1 MQRLRCLHLGL
12 PPWSA
17 AHGGVRMSEYNVCGV
32 LVMARPE
39 RSPEVERA
47 LLELPGV
54 EVHARGDDGK
64 LVVTV
69 EGPVSAR
76 CADTITE
83 MALIDGVISASMVY
97 HEIDPEPEEPGYQQE
112 QAQ

>member
-1 MQRLRCLHLGL
+1 
-12 PPWSA
+12 
-17 AHGGVRMSEYNVCGV
+17 MSEYNVCGV

-39 RSPEVERA
+39 RCPEVEQS
-47 LLELPGV
+47 LVQMPGV
-54 EVHARGDDGK
+54 EIHARGDDGK

-83 MALIDGVISASMVY
+83 MALIDGVISTSLVY
-97 HEIDPEPEEPGYQQE
+97 HEIDPESEEPGHQQE
-112 QAQ
+112 QVQ

>member
-1 MQRLRCLHLGL
+1 
-12 PPWSA
+12 
-17 AHGGVRMSEYNVCGV
+17 MSEYNVCGV

-39 RSPEVERA
+39 RSGEVAERLA
-47 LLELPGV
+47 GMPGV
-54 EVHARGDDGK
+54 EIHARGDDGK

-69 EGPVSAR
+69 EGPVSAQ

-83 MALIDGVISASMVY
+83 MALIDGVVSTSLVY
-97 HEIDPEPEEPGYQQE
+97 HEIDTEPEQPEHPQE